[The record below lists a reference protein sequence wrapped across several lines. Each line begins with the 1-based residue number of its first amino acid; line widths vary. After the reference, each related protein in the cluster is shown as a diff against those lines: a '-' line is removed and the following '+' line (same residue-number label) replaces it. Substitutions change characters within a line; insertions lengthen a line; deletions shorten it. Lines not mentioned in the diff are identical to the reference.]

1 MNSQTEISRDG
12 SKLIIKILHNRID
25 GDNHIIHALEKGNFI
40 QEDIE
45 SLEFDFDRVEY
56 LNSLGITEFIN
67 INRKFPVKGK
77 RKKSK
82 FVFLNVSAHIYGILE
97 LVEMHKMAEIHLKHS
112 AG

>member
-1 MNSQTEISRDG
+1 MNPQVEISRDG
-12 SKLIIKILHNRID
+12 SVLKIKILHNRID

-40 QEDIE
+40 QDDVAK
-45 SLEFDFDRVEY
+45 LEFDFEKVEY

-67 INRKFPVKGK
+67 INRKFPSGSKK
-77 RKKSK
+77 KKSK

-97 LVEMHKMAEIHLKHS
+97 LVEMHKMAEIHLKNS